1 MITDT
6 PSSTEKEYTFTVNR
20 ITELQ
25 DLLGSV
31 DKKIVNKFINDI
43 RQTVYSYHSSQQAA
57 LINKEIKEFER
68 FFVKL
73 DDKAHQ
79 LARFTTELSTLVNQA
94 PSQLHAE
101 AKNADRAID
110 NIHGKLVDLCLTIDK
125 LSKQK
130 NMFYHDSQSTVQD
143 IYYSYCKIFETQP
156 NCKIFGK
163 GEALPIKGNVEDLL
177 IPVLQLLIL
186 KAPQRCLKL
195 VKAVPK

>member
-1 MITDT
+1 MTTDT
-6 PSSTEKEYTFTVNR
+6 SSITEKEYTLTVKR

-25 DLLGSV
+25 NLLSSV
-31 DKKIVNKFINDI
+31 DKKVVNKFINDV
-43 RQTVYSYHSSQQAA
+43 RQTVFSYHSSEQAA
-57 LINKEIKEFER
+57 LDNNDIKDVER

-79 LARFTTELSTLVNQA
+79 LARFTTELSSLVKQA
-94 PSQLHAE
+94 PSQLQHE

-130 NMFYHDSQSTVQD
+130 NSFYHDSQTTAKD
-143 IYYSYCKIFETQP
+143 IYYSYCKIFETRP
-156 NCKIFGK
+156 NCKVFENTESIP
-163 GEALPIKGNVEDLL
+163 ANANVEDLL
-177 IPVLQLLIL
+177 IPVLQILIL

-195 VKAVPK
+195 VQAVPK